1 MAGVKVNFIHYKGTG
16 AMMPD
21 LLAGRIHSTSVSF
34 LSSMPHIKAGKTI
47 ALGITTADR
56 SPLWADLP
64 TLDEQGVKGYDYG
77 SWIGVFATGGT
88 PSGTLARVHAE
99 LAKAGKAPE
108 IRQKLEPDF
117 VQIIVS
123 SPEIFQRHV
132 IEDIARW
139 RELGKEVEIK
149 VE

>member
-1 MAGVKVNFIHYKGTG
+1 MAVDAVF
-16 AMMPD
+16 D
-21 LLAGRIHSTSVSF
+21 SVSVV
-34 LSSMPHIKAGKTI
+34 
-47 ALGITTADR
+47 TTF
-56 SPLWADLP
+56 
-64 TLDEQGVKGYDYG
+64 K
-77 SWIGVFATGGT
+77 
-88 PSGTLARVHAE
+88 AE

-123 SPEIFQRHV
+123 SPESFQRHV